1 MRHLPLTLCTLLSST
16 TAAGAPTPYA
26 EPAVACM
33 LIDAA
38 TERLACWDDLGRRIA
53 SDALAQAQ
61 AQQRQPH
68 YVLREDT
75 AYGYEPALTDD
86 DRRQGVAAK
95 DLVMFRYA
103 GERAGVHQVISG
115 TRDVTLVFMC
125 SMPCDY
131 VTLRAYARG
140 ELAQTSRL
148 AAQPDM
154 LARQALED
162 AAAGHLERHSTLL
175 KGKRVWMWFGDKGVE
190 TTPMK

>member
-1 MRHLPLTLCTLLSST
+1 MRHLPLTLCMLLASA
-16 TAAGAPTPYA
+16 TAAGAPTSYA

-61 AQQRQPH
+61 PRQPH
-68 YVLREDT
+68 YALREGT

-115 TRDVTLVFMC
+115 TRDVTLAFTC
-125 SMPCDY
+125 AMPCDY
-131 VTLRAYARG
+131 VTLRAYDRG
-140 ELAQTSRL
+140 VLAQTSRM
-148 AAQPDM
+148 AAQPGM

-162 AAAGHLERHSTLL
+162 AAAGLLDRHTTTL
-175 KGKRVWMWFGDKGVE
+175 KGKPVWVWFGDKGIE
-190 TTPMK
+190 TTPAR